1 MKKSKKLTIAQK
13 AKKAGIPAQTVYNR
27 IHAGW
32 HEKKALSVPVNKYTK
47 KNKKVTPTAEQLT
60 DYKVAKKAYKK
71 AVSDFES
78 IKPTNVKPK
87 FVFNDDKGK
96 VEPKKAPSPLSQR
109 MNKANPIPIQKF
121 EGKKTAMDS
130 PRTVVVSL
138 AVILVIVILVVVNA

>member
-27 IHAGW
+27 MHAGW
-32 HEKKALSVPVNKYTK
+32 HEKRALSVPVNKYTK
-47 KNKKVTPTAEQLT
+47 KKPKKVTPTAEQLT

-87 FVFNDDKGK
+87 VVIPKK
-96 VEPKKAPSPLSQR
+96 VESNKVPSPLSRR
-109 MNKANPIPIQKF
+109 MNKENPIPVQKF
-121 EGKKTAMDS
+121 EAPKSKMFMYLAIGLLIVLI
-130 PRTVVVSL
+130 VVVST
-138 AVILVIVILVVVNA
+138 

>member
-32 HEKKALSVPVNKYTK
+32 HEKKALSVPVNKYK
-47 KNKKVTPTAEQLT
+47 KAKPKKVE
-60 DYKVAKKAYKK
+60 
-71 AVSDFES
+71 
-78 IKPTNVKPK
+78 PK

-109 MNKANPIPIQKF
+109 MKKEIPLPVEKY
-121 EGKKTAMDS
+121 ESKKMDS
-130 PRTVVVSL
+130 RTVMVGL
-138 AVILVIVILVVVNA
+138 AVILVLVILVVVNT

>member
-32 HEKKALSVPVNKYTK
+32 HEKKALSVPVNKYKKTK
-47 KNKKVTPTAEQLT
+47 PKKVE
-60 DYKVAKKAYKK
+60 
-71 AVSDFES
+71 
-78 IKPTNVKPK
+78 PK
-87 FVFNDDKGK
+87 K

-109 MNKANPIPIQKF
+109 MKKIPLPVEKF

-130 PRTVVVSL
+130 PRTVVVGL
-138 AVILVIVILVVVNA
+138 AVILVVII

>member
-32 HEKKALSVPVNKYTK
+32 HEKKALSVPVNKYKKTK
-47 KNKKVTPTAEQLT
+47 PKKVE
-60 DYKVAKKAYKK
+60 
-71 AVSDFES
+71 
-78 IKPTNVKPK
+78 PK

-109 MNKANPIPIQKF
+109 MKKEIPLPVEKY
-121 EGKKTAMDS
+121 EGNKTAMDS
-130 PRTVVVSL
+130 QRTVIVSL
-138 AVILVIVILVVVNA
+138 AVILVVAILVVVNT